1 MTFIEIGL
9 GLIIIGV
16 ILDMIG
22 SVEKDKRRI
31 RKHNRK
37 NK

>member
-9 GLIIIGV
+9 VLIIIGV